1 VGWRSDSGTTSGRH
15 DGLIKPAGALQRI
28 RSTRDH
34 PPRHQWA
41 IRMNERLR
49 SACGF
54 ITVGESI
61 GMTDMGRHSKRG
73 RLQGQLAILQNMI

>member
-1 VGWRSDSGTTSGRH
+1 MGCRSDSGTTSERH
-15 DGLIKPAGALQRI
+15 DGLIKPAGALQRT

-34 PPRHQWA
+34 PARHQWA
-41 IRMNERLR
+41 IRVNERRR

-61 GMTDMGRHSKRG
+61 GMTYMGRHSKRG
-73 RLQGQLAILQNMI
+73 WLQGQLAILQNMI